1 MKIKTLMFILLVSYS
16 LMEDKK
22 TFGVT
27 KVLSKSCNEGK
38 YEIVLSGKS
47 DTITSEIKWNATF
60 SSPSN
65 PTVSCVTP
73 VPDSK
78 ASSAEIKCT
87 ITSDIDKK
95 DVILTKL
102 TADGFNDI
110 ELSNDLKTIATAVE
124 CKSNASSFI
133 SFTKLLLLFVF
144 ILF

>member
-1 MKIKTLMFILLVSYS
+1 MKLFYQ
-16 LMEDKK
+16 
-22 TFGVT
+22 
-27 KVLSKSCNEGK
+27 
-38 YEIVLSGKS
+38 GKS
-47 DTITSEIKWNATF
+47 DTITSEIKQNATF

-73 VPDSK
+73 VPDIK
-78 ASSAEIKCT
+78 ASTTEIKCT

-124 CKSNASSFI
+124 CKSSASSFI